1 MKTFDARGSG
11 KAFPIILYGVLTLA
25 MLVVLIPLIYVVCIS
40 FATKQEILTRGF
52 FLIPRE
58 WTINAYGY
66 LFTNRNFL
74 NAFNNALY
82 ITVVGTVI
90 NILLTGLMAYGLS
103 KSWLKGRKTIN
114 LLVLFTMLF
123 GGGMIPTYL
132 VVKELHLLNSY
143 WSLFLTGAI
152 APFNLI
158 VMRSFFQNIPIE
170 LEESARM
177 DGCGEFRLLWKIILP
192 LSLPVVATF
201 VLFYAV
207 NNWNTYFNAI
217 LYLND
222 TAKWPLQV
230 FLRQMLIETDMG
242 MESNSDGFEYSQAV
256 KMAAVVIT
264 ALPLSI
270 VYPFLQKHFNQGMM
284 LGSVKG

>member
-11 KAFPIILYGVLTLA
+11 RLFPLIMYGVLTLT
-25 MLVVLIPLIYVVCIS
+25 MLIVLIPLVYVVCIS

-52 FLIPRE
+52 FLIPKE

-74 NAFNNALY
+74 NAFSNALY
-82 ITVVGTVI
+82 ITSIGTVI
-90 NILLTGLMAYGLS
+90 NIVMTGFMAYGLS
-103 KSWLKGRKTIN
+103 KRWLKGRRTIN
-114 LLVLFTMLF
+114 FLVLFTMLF

-132 VVKELHLLNSY
+132 VVKEMHLLNSY

-158 VMRSFFQNIPIE
+158 VMRSFFQNIPAE

-230 FLRQMLIETDMG
+230 FLRQMLIETDMS

-256 KMAAVVIT
+256 KMAAIVIT
-264 ALPLSI
+264 ALPLSVI
-270 VYPFLQKHFNQGMM
+270 YPFLQKHFNQGMM

>member
-11 KAFPIILYGVLTLA
+11 KAFPFILYGVLTLA

-82 ITVVGTVI
+82 ITAVGTAI
-90 NILLTGLMAYGLS
+90 NIVLTGLMAYGLS

-143 WSLFLTGAI
+143 WSLFLTGAV

>member
-11 KAFPIILYGVLTLA
+11 KAFPFILYGVLTLA

-52 FLIPRE
+52 FLIPKE

-90 NILLTGLMAYGLS
+90 NIVLTGLMAYGLS

>member
-11 KAFPIILYGVLTLA
+11 KAFPFILYGVLTLA

-90 NILLTGLMAYGLS
+90 NIVLTGLMAYGLS

>member
-11 KAFPIILYGVLTLA
+11 KAFPFILYGVLTLA

-90 NILLTGLMAYGLS
+90 NIVLTGLMAYGLS

-143 WSLFLTGAI
+143 WSLFLTGAV